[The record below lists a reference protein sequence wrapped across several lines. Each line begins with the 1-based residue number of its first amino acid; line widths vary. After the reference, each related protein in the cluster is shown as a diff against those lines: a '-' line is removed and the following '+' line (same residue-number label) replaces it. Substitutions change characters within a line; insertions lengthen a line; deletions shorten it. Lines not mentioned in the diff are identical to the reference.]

1 MNNRLLSGT
10 SQMTPFRFP
19 ILADVEGKGEEA
31 EVFTRPGGASDRT
44 IWFKEHNKEFSE
56 IERIYGKNRHL
67 G

>member
-1 MNNRLLSGT
+1 
-10 SQMTPFRFP
+10 MTPFRFP